1 MVQWKTGSS
10 ESTESTA
17 VGNDHEIKIDDRTL
31 VTERMW
37 GLPAIADFLGLGI
50 DAVRDLA
57 KDPNVPIF
65 KPGDRYVAFRSELW
79 KWMRQ
84 KPQPT
89 ISHD

>member
-1 MVQWKTGSS
+1 MP
-10 ESTESTA
+10 
-17 VGNDHEIKIDDRTL
+17 DDEIKIDDRTL
-31 VTERMW
+31 ATERMW

-57 KDPNVPIF
+57 KDPDVPIF
-65 KPGDRYVAFRSELW
+65 KPGNRYVAFRSELW

-89 ISHD
+89 ISDD

>member
-1 MVQWKTGSS
+1 MLDDGIKL
-10 ESTESTA
+10 
-17 VGNDHEIKIDDRTL
+17 NDITL
-31 VTERMW
+31 QTERMW
-37 GLPAIADFLGLGI
+37 GLPTIADFLGLGI

-57 KDPNVPIF
+57 KDPDVPIF

-89 ISHD
+89 IPHD